1 MTTAVQPKSSPARGV
16 LRSVSVVVPTFREVD
31 NLPELIERL
40 DAVRQAADLDLEVLI
55 VDDNSRD
62 GTSELIARLAV
73 PWVRLLV
80 RTDERGLSSAV
91 VHGLRH
97 APHDVT
103 LVMDADLSHPP
114 ERIPDMLAALAA
126 GAEFVIG
133 SRYVPGAAT
142 DEHWGLFRWLNSKV
156 ATLLARPF
164 TRARDPMAGFFACRR
179 AALPD
184 PAILNPIGYK
194 IGLELLVKGG
204 FRGVAEVPIH
214 FADRRHGQS
223 KLSLAEQVR
232 YVQNLWRLLVF
243 RYPRT
248 ARGLSALTA
257 AAVAAVLN
265 LAVIVG
271 GLLAGVAF
279 EPALAAAILAAGVVE
294 TLVFARITPD
304 RPSSR
309 AGAGL
314 PAIALL
320 RAAALLANAAVA
332 LWSWRTW
339 GFAPIPAALTGIG
352 VGAAVSFVVEW
363 CRSPVDRNERNVAR
377 SPGARRRSWP

>member
-1 MTTAVQPKSSPARGV
+1 VTAPVPSKPSSARGAWP
-16 LRSVSVVVPTFREVD
+16 SVSVIVPTFREVD

-40 DAVRQAADLDLEVLI
+40 DAVRQAADLDLELLI

-62 GTSELIARLAV
+62 GTSELVARLAV

-97 APHDVT
+97 ATREIT

-114 ERIPDMLAALAA
+114 ERIPDMLAALAS

-133 SRYVPGAAT
+133 SRYVPGAVT
-142 DEHWGLFRWLNSKV
+142 DEHWGLFRWVNSKV

-164 TRARDPMAGFFACRR
+164 TWARDPMAGFFACRR

-204 FRGVAEVPIH
+204 FRAVAEVPIH

-232 YVQNLWRLLVF
+232 YVQHLWRLLVF

-257 AAVAAVLN
+257 AAVAAMPN
-265 LAVIVG
+265 LAVIVV

-279 EPALAAAILAAGVVE
+279 EAALVAAILAGGAVE
-294 TLVFARITPD
+294 TLVFSRITPD
-304 RPSSR
+304 RPRVGFS
-309 AGAGL
+309 
-314 PAIALL
+314 AIALL
-320 RAAALLANAAVA
+320 RAAAMLANAAVA

-339 GFAPIPAALTGIG
+339 GFTPIPAALTGIG

-363 CRSPVDRNERNVAR
+363 CRSPLDKNERGAAR
-377 SPGARRRSWP
+377 